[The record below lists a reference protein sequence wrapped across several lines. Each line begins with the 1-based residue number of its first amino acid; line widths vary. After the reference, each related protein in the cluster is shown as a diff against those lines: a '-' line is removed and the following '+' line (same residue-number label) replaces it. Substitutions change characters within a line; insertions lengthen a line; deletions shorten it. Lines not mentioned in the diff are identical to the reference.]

1 MERKEF
7 LRQVAYG
14 LAGIA
19 ATSCMAGC
27 SKDEDVNGNNNNNN
41 NNNNNTGVDFTLDL
55 TAAANAALL
64 NVGGFIRKDNI
75 IIPRIDTSEYVAV
88 AAQCT
93 HQQTSAFTAP
103 TTAPILIRMVKY

>member
-41 NNNNNTGVDFTLDL
+41 NNNTGVDFTLDL

-75 IIPRIDTSEYVAV
+75 IIAPIDTKENVAV
-88 AAQCT
+88 APQTT
-93 HQQTSAFTAP
+93 HQQT
-103 TTAPILIRMVKY
+103 LVV